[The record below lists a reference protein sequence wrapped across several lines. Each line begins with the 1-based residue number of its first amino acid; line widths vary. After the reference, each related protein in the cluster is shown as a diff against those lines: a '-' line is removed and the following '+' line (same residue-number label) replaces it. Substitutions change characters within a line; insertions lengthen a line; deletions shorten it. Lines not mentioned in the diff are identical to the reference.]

1 MERGPEVP
9 GVMLGPVLGSGA
21 AGVVYEATDR
31 ATGAALA
38 VKVVAA
44 RSPTVTDRALQE
56 AELSWSLNH
65 AHVVRV
71 LRWGRLADGSVFLV
85 MERLDG
91 ESLGERLQRTGP
103 LAVEDVLEI
112 GRQVARAL
120 AAVHARGALHRDVKP
135 SNVFLG
141 RDGVV
146 RMLDL
151 GLARIA
157 EGDPAHRVST
167 AQGALL
173 GTPGY
178 LAPEQLLG
186 AEVDARTDLFGLG
199 ATLYRALSG
208 EFAFGPGDRLTVVHR
223 VAEAVHPPSMPPGL
237 PLPLAGLLSAM
248 LHPDIT
254 RRPDGAETVRATLD
268 VLAGDESTPF
278 EGTTLRGAEDL
289 TGDEALE
296 PPDPDD
302 EEAQEGFRRR
312 VVSAVAQQFPPGHL
326 PSVVRELLDQVDAQT
341 SRLGD
346 LERQVQLA
354 ESEVRVL
361 TGAVE
366 ARERLLGQEQ
376 EQHEASTRGDRDAV
390 MRRKLELRNGEE
402 RLETLDAR
410 YAAAY
415 ADRNVSAM
423 RALHALRGAHLAQ
436 NATAS
441 TRLSAAR
448 RRAAETAAGEV
459 DLARLRAEVGVEREG
474 RLGELE
480 SRADTLEAER
490 LHVARGLAQVYV
502 ELALVLQLR
511 LRDG

>member
-9 GVMLGPVLGSGA
+9 GVLLGPLLGSGA
-21 AGVVYEATDR
+21 AGVVYEGTDR
-31 ATGAALA
+31 ASGTPVA

-44 RSPTVTDRALQE
+44 RSSTVTDRALQE

-91 ESLGERLQRTGP
+91 ESLSERLRRVRT
-103 LAVEDVLEI
+103 LEVPEI
-112 GRQVARAL
+112 LEVGRQLARAL

-146 RMLDL
+146 RLLDL

-157 EGDPAHRVST
+157 EGDPSRRVQT
-167 AQGALL
+167 VQGTML

-186 AEVDARTDLFGLG
+186 DAVDARTDLFGLG
-199 ATLYRALSG
+199 ATLYRAFSG
-208 EFAFGPGDRLTVVHR
+208 EFAFGPGDRLAVVHK
-223 VAEAVHPPSMPPGL
+223 VAEATHPPPIPPGL

-248 LHPDIT
+248 LHPDIA

-268 VLAGDESTPF
+268 ALAGDESTPF
-278 EGTTLRGAEDL
+278 EGTTLRGADID
-289 TGDEALE
+289 GDAALE

-302 EEAQEGFRRR
+302 EDAQLRFRQR
-312 VVSAVAQQFPPGHL
+312 VVSKVAQSFPPGHL
-326 PSVVRELLDQVDAQT
+326 PSVVRELLDLVDAQT
-341 SRLGD
+341 AELAD
-346 LERQVQLA
+346 LERQVQVA

-361 TGAVE
+361 TGAVD
-366 ARERLLGQEQ
+366 ARERMLGEEQ
-376 EQHEASTRGDRDAV
+376 EQHEASTRGDQNAV

-402 RLETLDAR
+402 RLETFDAR
-410 YAAAY
+410 YAVAY
-415 ADRNVSAM
+415 ADRDVQTM
-423 RALHALRGAHLAQ
+423 RAVHIERGQQLRHNAAAL
-436 NATAS
+436 
-441 TRLSAAR
+441 TRLAAAR
-448 RRAAETAAGEV
+448 LHAAETATGEV
-459 DLARLRAEVGVEREG
+459 ELARLRTEVGVEREG

-490 LHVARGLAQVYV
+490 MHVARGLTQTYV
-502 ELALVLQLR
+502 ELALVLQPGLH
-511 LRDG
+511 GG